1 MFRKSDSEL
10 QRDVMAELEWEPSI
24 DHAEIGVAVTAG
36 VVTLSGYVKTYAE
49 KIAAEKAARR
59 VAGVRAIA
67 EEIKVHFASEPMMAD
82 HEIAKR
88 LLDMMSWTVSIPT
101 DKVKV
106 KVERG
111 WVTLSGIVDWDYQRR
126 EAFRAASRVAG
137 VVGVTNDIEVK
148 QHPAPADVKERIVS
162 AFKRQADLDAAAV
175 TVSTDGGTVKLGG
188 KVRAWAERGVAERAA
203 WSAPGVTRVEDNI
216 TITL

>member
-137 VVGVTNDIEVK
+137 VAGVTNDIEVK